1 MSKTYKDIFNLNIKY
16 VEFLLEKSLF
26 SHQYIKNISISG
38 GFVENEV
45 REIFRNILP
54 KRFHVTHGY
63 VVSAPNR
70 ETEPIV
76 SPQIDM
82 IIVDTLVPHSLFI
95 VDKENGME
103 IVPKEAVVGIF
114 EIKRKLNKYSLLGTK
129 KYKGALE
136 HLSNVISKIEFT
148 KYNEKRFLPGGIE
161 MGNGITGGYYN
172 NPLIG
177 ILTLEH
183 EKSLV
188 AELPSMVKGNAHSK
202 TLNGIW
208 IQSQYKPEI
217 DIIASLDGLLLTIID
232 DTSTPPYNLL
242 IENVRKKENTY
253 KYGHIK
259 KSRQISQAFVVSR
272 IFGYILGYI
281 QGSTGKN
288 SELRNYFFNKS
299 II

>member
-16 VEFLLEKSLF
+16 VEYLLEKSLF

-38 GFVENEV
+38 GFVENEI

-63 VVSAPNR
+63 IISAPDR
-70 ETEPIV
+70 STEPTV

-103 IVPKEAVVGIF
+103 IVPKEAVVAVF
-114 EIKRKLNKYSLLGTK
+114 EIKRKLNKYSLMGTK

-136 HLSNVISKIEFT
+136 HLDEIISKTQLT
-148 KYNEKRFLPGGIE
+148 KYNEERFLAGGIK
-161 MGNGITGGYYN
+161 MGNGLKGGYYN

-183 EKSLV
+183 EKSLL
-188 AELPSMVKGNAHSK
+188 AELPPMVRGNAHSK

-208 IQSQYKPEI
+208 IQSIHKPEI
-217 DIIASLDGLLLTIID
+217 DIMASLDGLLYSIVD
-232 DTSTPPYNLL
+232 DNPPHNLL
-242 IENVRKKENTY
+242 IANVREKGKTY
-253 KYGHIK
+253 KYAHLK
-259 KSRQISQAFVVSR
+259 KEKGRSQAFIVSR
-272 IFGYILGYI
+272 IFGYFLSYL
-281 QGSTGKN
+281 QNLSGKN
-288 SELRNYFFNKS
+288 STLENYFFNKS